1 MKTITKEIKLYK
13 YDELSKE
20 AKEKANDKYLEF
32 YRHECDFFEDVIKN
46 SLENEGVS
54 GVACIDVEWNLGYS
68 QWDYVKIL
76 GNIYFEDLSDELK
89 NKFCKGLSNEELKF
103 FKQFEK
109 YSEICFRELYDGSD
123 CVEIYVQLSA
133 TPEELYDLGLDNDF
147 KFEDKEKYYKISP
160 KIDKNIE
167 EWYDEICEEYKELG
181 YRYFYE
187 GDEEEIKEYYEAE
200 GQLFLE
206 NGEMYEE

>member
-1 MKTITKEIKLYK
+1 MKTILKEIKLYK

-20 AKEKANDKYLEF
+20 AKEKANNKYLEF

-46 SLENEGVS
+46 SLENKGVR

-68 QWDYVKIL
+68 QWDCVKIL

-89 NKFCKGLSNEELKF
+89 NKFYKGLSNEELKF
-103 FKQFEK
+103 FKQFEE
-109 YSEICFRELYDGSD
+109 YSKICFREFYAGSG
-123 CVEIYVQLSA
+123 CVEIYVKLSA

-160 KIDKNIE
+160 KIEKNIE

-187 GDEEEIKEYYEAE
+187 AEEDEIKEYYEDKE
-200 GQLFLE
+200 QLFLE